1 MSRPFFQSVRS
12 IWLFVPIAF
21 IPLFLPSGESHSWYE
36 VGRGWPWHYGS
47 QATDVR
53 LVPMPSI
60 VSSSAFVG
68 DLLVGLAV
76 ALTLWM
82 LVRYFCGKTRI

>member
-1 MSRPFFQSVRS
+1 MRRPFFQSVRS
-12 IWLFVPIAF
+12 VWLFIPIVF
-21 IPLFLPSGESHSWYE
+21 IPLFLPSGKSRSWYE

-53 LVPMPSI
+53 PTPFPSI
-60 VSSSAFVG
+60 VSTSAFVG
-68 DLLVGLAV
+68 DLLVGVAV